1 MAVALTFDDGPHPR
15 WTPEVLSTLA
25 GVGVQATF
33 FVQGER
39 LVECP
44 DVARDALAQGH
55 ELQPHCW
62 RHRSH
67 RELREDEIR
76 EDLARVLAALAE
88 LGQQGP
94 TLWRPP
100 YGHIERPATYDV
112 AAEHGLEVVTWTL
125 QTCDWA
131 GRSAEQMWSEIRS
144 EERPSAVLR
153 RDSVVI
159 MHDPVGAET
168 VGLLEKLVPE
178 IRRRG
183 WAIGPL
189 ATGVE
194 TPEDPFDD
202 CRV

>member
-15 WTPEVLSTLA
+15 RTPEVISKLA
-25 GVGVQATF
+25 GLGVQATF

-39 LVECP
+39 LAECP

-67 RELREDEIR
+67 HELSEDEIR
-76 EDLARVLAALAE
+76 ADLGRVLAALAE
-88 LGQQGP
+88 LGQQSP
-94 TLWRPP
+94 KLWRPP

-131 GRSAEQMWSEIRS
+131 GRSAERMWSEIRS

-159 MHDPVGAET
+159 MHDPVGAAT
-168 VGLLEKLVPE
+168 IGLLGKLVPE

-183 WAIGPL
+183 WTVGPL
-189 ATGVE
+189 AAGVE